1 MNKEARTSVPINDFA
16 RIRWSPRAFYDA
28 PVEKEKLFA
37 LFEAARWSASG
48 GNEQPWRFMLGI
60 RPDETW
66 QKIFS
71 VMDKGNQVW
80 NAIVP
85 VLVLTIGKNIYSSD
99 GSPSSYFQYDVGQ
112 SAAHLSLEAMCQGLH
127 VHQMAGF
134 SKEKAIELFKIPLDF
149 IPLTVI
155 AIGYLGSPEI
165 LDPKLKAREEQE
177 RTRKELTDLIFTDVF
192 GKPSDLLNP

>member
-1 MNKEARTSVPINDFA
+1 MNKEARSSVPINEFA
-16 RIRWSPRAFYDA
+16 RIRWSPRAFSDA
-28 PVEKEKLFA
+28 TVEKKKLIA

-60 RPDETW
+60 RPDDTW

-71 VMDKGNQVW
+71 TLDKGNQVW

-112 SAAHLSLEAMCQGLH
+112 SAAHLSLEAIHQGLH

-134 SKEKAIELFKIPLDF
+134 SKEKAIEIFKIPSEYL
-149 IPLTVI
+149 PLTVI
-155 AIGYLGSPEI
+155 AIGYRDNPEI
-165 LDPKLKAREEQE
+165 LDPNLKAREEQE
-177 RTRKELTDLIFTDVF
+177 RTRKELKDLIFTDVF
-192 GKPSDLLNP
+192 GKPTDLLNP